1 MFASG
6 NEELV
11 LTRLET
17 FRMGSCSKLAKINGS
32 RRTPGYRGESSAVQA
47 KPPAIG

>member
-32 RRTPGYRGESSAVQA
+32 RRTPVSRRKFRRLGQA
-47 KPPAIG
+47 TRDG